1 MRIGMSLT
9 THYPRQNDSRTLIQN
24 LTARVE
30 LMAELGFDSL
40 SLGDHHLTHDHYF
53 QVLPTMSRM
62 SAYTGTM
69 QLIPLFLL
77 PFYNPLLLAEQLA
90 TLDVISDGRVTV
102 ICCLGYQPEV
112 HDAFQVPQASR
123 VSRFVEAF
131 AIMRQLWTED
141 VVTFRGKHYAFKEV
155 SINPKPLQQPLP
167 LWIGA
172 GADPAI
178 RRTARLANA
187 WVISPGSTP
196 GLIEERLQLYRTALQ
211 ECGRSAQVTEVIL
224 RRDLHLAATTDAA
237 RREAQVLFD
246 RGYRGFDRQAM
257 AESLIVSGPQECIR
271 YLEAMQR
278 LGITHVLFRCAI
290 QDQDKAL
297 QTIRLIGTEVI
308 QHFRASSTPG

>member
-9 THYPRQNDSRTLIQN
+9 TSYPRRDDSRTLIKN
-24 LTARVE
+24 LMARVE

-40 SLGDHHLTHDHYF
+40 SLGDHHLTRDHYF
-53 QVLPTMSRM
+53 QVLPTMSRL
-62 SAYTGTM
+62 SAHAGTM

-77 PFYNPLLLAEQLA
+77 PFYNPILLAEQLA

-131 AIMRQLWTED
+131 EILPRLWTED
-141 VVTFRGKHYAFKEV
+141 MVTFQGQHYTFKEV
-155 SINPKPLQQPLP
+155 SINPKPVQQPLP
-167 LWIGA
+167 RWIGA

-178 RRTARLANA
+178 RRTARLADA
-187 WVISPGSTP
+187 WVISPGWTP
-196 GLIEERLQLYRTALQ
+196 GFIEEKLQLYRTALQ
-211 ECGRSAQVTEVIL
+211 ECGRSAQVSDVVL
-224 RRDLHLAATTDAA
+224 RRDLHLAATADIA
-237 RREAQVLFD
+237 RREAQSLFD

-257 AESLIVSGPQECIR
+257 AESLIVGSPEDCIR
-271 YLEAMQR
+271 YLEHMQQ
-278 LGITHVLFRCAI
+278 LGMTHVLFRCAI
-290 QDQDKAL
+290 QDQTRAL

-308 QHFRASSTPG
+308 PHFRASSTQG